1 MQNRPTAAPRQAS
14 TAAKQPSARHNRLLI
29 AGVIALAATPLLLV
43 RGEYSGVDGQARKAV
58 ETIQPSY
65 KPWFE
70 PLIELPSG
78 DIESLLFASQAAL
91 GAGVVGFVTGLY
103 RGRSLAR
110 KRDTPP
116 AP

>member
-1 MQNRPTAAPRQAS
+1 MRNPAKSALRPA
-14 TAAKQPSARHNRLLI
+14 SARHNWLLV
-29 AGVIALAATPLLLV
+29 AGVIALALTPLLLV
-43 RGEYSGVDGQARKAV
+43 RGEYGGADGQATKAI

-78 DIESLLFASQAAL
+78 EIEGLLFASQAAL
-91 GAGVVGFVTGLY
+91 GAGVVGFVIGLY
-103 RGRSLAR
+103 RGRTLAQ